1 VYAISVWNY
10 REYKKPGI
18 QEKISGGARMV
29 FTCRQCGTCCM
40 YLGDYIIINHQI
52 GPFEFACESVS
63 TGTEFTACIDKDK
76 RGIFSNH
83 TFPDKH
89 PHACRFLR
97 PDGDL
102 LRCTIH
108 RDSPAQCK
116 FYRCVV
122 MRISGPAGESLGTVT
137 GTLNLHS
144 DDPVLRAVWEQA
156 EKMFP
161 ESHPDVEECRRTFLT
176 GHGYRVE

>member
-1 VYAISVWNY
+1 
-10 REYKKPGI
+10 
-18 QEKISGGARMV
+18 MH
-29 FTCRQCGTCCM
+29 
-40 YLGDYIIINHQI
+40 LGDYIVIERQL

-63 TGTEFTACIDKDK
+63 TGTPFTACVDEDKQE
-76 RGIFSNH
+76 IFSDPA
-83 TFPDKH
+83 FPDTH

-97 PDGDL
+97 PEGNL

-122 MRISGPAGESLGTVT
+122 MRISDPDGKFCGTVT

-144 DDPVLRAVWEQA
+144 ENAQLRALWERA
-156 EKMFP
+156 EKEIP
-161 ESHPDVEECRRTFLT
+161 ESCPDAEERRAEFLT
-176 GHGYRVE
+176 SHGYRIE